1 MSINNNIII
10 FDLDKTITKID
21 TYAPFLIGLLILRP
35 RKFFKSLVLPVYF
48 LMYKL
53 KKISDT
59 DLKLKFLE
67 TIACGLDKEFIE
79 SYSEFYIKFS
89 KAFNYKKKAL
99 KRIRYHRELG
109 ERCIL
114 ASASFDFYV
123 MPMGFELGFS
133 DVIATKS
140 VWSNNKLLPLI
151 DGNNLKGIF
160 KLNEIKKLVGENSV
174 DKTVTVYTDHIYLIC
189 LFSNMQMSRQL

>member
-1 MSINNNIII
+1 
-10 FDLDKTITKID
+10 
-21 TYAPFLIGLLILRP
+21 
-35 RKFFKSLVLPVYF
+35 
-48 LMYKL
+48 MYKL

-79 SYSEFYIKFS
+79 SYSEIYIKFS

-114 ASASFDFYV
+114 TSASFDFYV
-123 MPMGFELGFS
+123 IPMGFELGFS
-133 DVIATKS
+133 EVIATKS
-140 VWSNNKLLPLI
+140 VWSDNKLLPLI

-174 DKTVTVYTDHIYLIC
+174 DKTVTVYTDH
-189 LFSNMQMSRQL
+189 MSDLPILEYADVSKVINPNNKMKKVIKNKNYRVEKW